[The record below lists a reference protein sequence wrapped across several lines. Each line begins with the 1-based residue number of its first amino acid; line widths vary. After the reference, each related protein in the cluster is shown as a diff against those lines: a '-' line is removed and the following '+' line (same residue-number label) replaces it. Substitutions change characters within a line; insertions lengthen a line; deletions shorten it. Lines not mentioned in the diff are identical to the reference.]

1 MICQPSLFANI
12 NSRYHAFKSE
22 VLKDSHC
29 ETAQFWARFMD
40 IIQMVLTMI
49 RATRKTTL
57 NCMSA
62 LSVCLVPKVH
72 CTQSQQL
79 SAICI
84 CVTDYT
90 HNLSDTHHR
99 CKELQQNG
107 FSVFQ
112 SLVLCLKCLR
122 NAFDITIIQTIKR
135 YYRLQ
140 QLKLHFLLQMEWCI
154 TNHIR
159 AQYIETSLQWT
170 EMKYSICSD
179 AK

>member
-1 MICQPSLFANI
+1 MICQPSLFAHI
-12 NSRYHAFKSE
+12 NSRYNAFKSK

-29 ETAQFWARFMD
+29 GTAQFWTRYMD
-40 IIQMVLTMI
+40 IIQMVFTLI

-62 LSVCLVPKVH
+62 LSVCLLPKGH

-79 SAICI
+79 RTICT

-90 HNLSDTHHR
+90 HNLSYTHHR

-107 FSVFQ
+107 FSVSQ
-112 SLVLCLKCLR
+112 LLVLCLR
-122 NAFDITIIQTIKR
+122 NALDITIRQTIKR

-140 QLKLHFLLQMEWCI
+140 QLELHYRWNGVLLI
-154 TNHIR
+154 TSELTILKHLFNG
-159 AQYIETSLQWT
+159 L
-170 EMKYSICSD
+170 K
-179 AK
+179 